1 MSKIVLVTGASRGI
15 GLEAAKHFSKEGY
28 KVIGTSR
35 GDFNLGELIGDDSAI
50 SFQLDLMSKQS
61 IKNLFADLKS
71 QDLLPSVLVNNA
83 GITKDQLFMRMK
95 DEDWDD
101 VIETNLNGLFRVT
114 KAFIKPMVKNKFGR
128 VINISS
134 VAGLMGNSGQVNYS
148 SSKSAMVGFSRSLA
162 KELGSRNITSNV
174 VAPGFIETDMTT
186 FLNDDEKAEVSK
198 NIPMKRFGT
207 VEDVARCIVFLAS
220 DEANYITGQTIS
232 VDGGLFTVSYTHLT
246 LPTIYSV

>member
-15 GLEAAKHFSKEGY
+15 GLEAAKHFSKDGY

-35 GDFNLGELIGDDSAI
+35 GDFNLDELIGDDSAI
-50 SFQLDLMSKQS
+50 SVQLDLMSKES

-71 QDLLPSVLVNNA
+71 EDLLPSVLVNNA
-83 GITKDQLFMRMK
+83 GITKDQLFLRMK

-134 VAGLMGNSGQVNYS
+134 VAGLMGNSGQINYS

-186 FLNDDEKAEVSK
+186 FLNDDEKIEVSK

-207 VEDVARCIVFLAS
+207 VEDVAKCIVFLAS

-232 VDGGLFTVSYTHLT
+232 VDGGLFMY
-246 LPTIYSV
+246 

>member
-1 MSKIVLVTGASRGI
+1 MNKIVLVTGASRGI
-15 GLEAAKHFSKEGY
+15 GLEVAKLFSKEGY

-35 GDFNLGELIGDDSAI
+35 GDFNLGVLIGDSSAM
-50 SFQLDLMSKQS
+50 SVQLDLMSKES
-61 IKNLFADLKS
+61 INDLFEVLKS
-71 QDLLPSVLVNNA
+71 KDILPSVLINNA
-83 GITKDQLFMRMK
+83 GITKDQLFLRMK
-95 DEDWDD
+95 DKDWDE

-186 FLNDDEKAEVSK
+186 FLTDDDKIEVSK

-207 VEDVARCIVFLAS
+207 VEDVAKCIVFLAS
-220 DEANYITGQTIS
+220 DNANYITGQIIS
-232 VDGGLFTVSYTHLT
+232 VDGGLFMY
-246 LPTIYSV
+246 

>member
-15 GLEAAKHFSKEGY
+15 GLEAAKHFSREGY
-28 KVIGTSR
+28 KVIGSSR
-35 GDFNLGELIGDDSAI
+35 GDFNLGELIGDESAI
-50 SFQLDLMSKQS
+50 SVQLDLMSKES
-61 IKNLFADLKS
+61 IKNLFAHLKS
-71 QDLLPSVLVNNA
+71 EDLLPSVLVNNA
-83 GITKDQLFMRMK
+83 GITKDQLFLRMK

-134 VAGLMGNSGQVNYS
+134 VSGLMGNSGQVNYS

-186 FLNDDEKAEVSK
+186 FLNDDEKVEVSK
-198 NIPMKRFGT
+198 NIPMRRFGS
-207 VEDVARCIVFLAS
+207 VQDVAKCIVFLAS

-232 VDGGLFTVSYTHLT
+232 VDGGLFMY
-246 LPTIYSV
+246 

>member
-28 KVIGTSR
+28 KVIGSSR
-35 GDFNLGELIGDDSAI
+35 GDFNLGELIGDESAI
-50 SFQLDLMSKQS
+50 SVQLDLMSKES
-61 IKNLFADLKS
+61 IKNLFANLKS
-71 QDLLPSVLVNNA
+71 EDLLPSVLVNNA
-83 GITKDQLFMRMK
+83 GITKDQLFLRMK

-186 FLNDDEKAEVSK
+186 FLNDDEKVEVSK

-207 VEDVARCIVFLAS
+207 VQDVAKCIVFLAS
-220 DEANYITGQTIS
+220 DEANYITGQVIS
-232 VDGGLFTVSYTHLT
+232 IDGGLFMY
-246 LPTIYSV
+246 

>member
-1 MSKIVLVTGASRGI
+1 MSRIVLVTGASRGI
-15 GLEAAKHFSKEGY
+15 GLEAAKHFSKDGY
-28 KVIGTSR
+28 QVIGTSR
-35 GDFNLGELIGDDSAI
+35 SNFNLGELIGDDSAI
-50 SFQLDLMSKQS
+50 SVELDLMSKES

-71 QDLLPSVLVNNA
+71 KDILPAVLVNNA
-83 GITKDQLFMRMK
+83 GITKDQLFLRMK

-174 VAPGFIETDMTT
+174 IAPGFIETDMTT
-186 FLNDDEKAEVSK
+186 FLNDDEKVEVIK

-207 VEDVARCIVFLAS
+207 VEDVAKCILFLAS

-232 VDGGLFTVSYTHLT
+232 IDGGLFMY
-246 LPTIYSV
+246 

>member
-1 MSKIVLVTGASRGI
+1 MNKIVLVTGASRGI
-15 GLEAAKHFSKEGY
+15 GLEVAKLFSKEGY

-35 GDFNLGELIGDDSAI
+35 GDFNLGDLIGDSSAM
-50 SFQLDLMSKQS
+50 SVQLDLMSKES
-61 IKNLFADLKS
+61 INDLFEVLKS
-71 QDLLPSVLVNNA
+71 KDMLPSVLINNA
-83 GITKDQLFMRMK
+83 GITKDQLFLRMK
-95 DEDWDD
+95 DKDWDE

-114 KAFIKPMVKNKFGR
+114 KALIKPMVKNKFGR

-232 VDGGLFTVSYTHLT
+232 VDGGLFMY
-246 LPTIYSV
+246 

>member
-50 SFQLDLMSKQS
+50 SIQLDLMSKQS

-186 FLNDDEKAEVSK
+186 FLNDDEKAQVSK

-232 VDGGLFTVSYTHLT
+232 VDGGLFMY
-246 LPTIYSV
+246 

>member
-35 GDFNLGELIGDDSAI
+35 GVFNLGELIGDDSAI
-50 SFQLDLMSKQS
+50 SVQLDLMSKQS

-186 FLNDDEKAEVSK
+186 FLNDDEKAVVSK
-198 NIPMKRFGT
+198 NIPMKRFGS

-232 VDGGLFTVSYTHLT
+232 VDGGLFMY
-246 LPTIYSV
+246 

>member
-50 SFQLDLMSKQS
+50 SVQLDLMSKQS

-114 KAFIKPMVKNKFGR
+114 KAFIKPMVRNKFGR

-174 VAPGFIETDMTT
+174 IAPGFIETDMTT

-232 VDGGLFTVSYTHLT
+232 VDGGLFMY
-246 LPTIYSV
+246 

>member
-1 MSKIVLVTGASRGI
+1 
-15 GLEAAKHFSKEGY
+15 
-28 KVIGTSR
+28 
-35 GDFNLGELIGDDSAI
+35 
-50 SFQLDLMSKQS
+50 
-61 IKNLFADLKS
+61 
-71 QDLLPSVLVNNA
+71 
-83 GITKDQLFMRMK
+83 MRMK

-114 KAFIKPMVKNKFGR
+114 KAFIKPMVRNKFGR

-232 VDGGLFTVSYTHLT
+232 VDGGLFMY
-246 LPTIYSV
+246 

>member
-28 KVIGTSR
+28 KVIGSSR
-35 GDFNLGELIGDDSAI
+35 GDFNLGELIGDESAI
-50 SFQLDLMSKQS
+50 SVQLDLMSKES
-61 IKNLFADLKS
+61 IQNLFADLKS
-71 QDLLPSVLVNNA
+71 EDLLPSVLVNNA
-83 GITKDQLFMRMK
+83 GITKDQLFLRMK

-134 VAGLMGNSGQVNYS
+134 VSGLMGNSGQVNYS

-186 FLNDDEKAEVSK
+186 FLSDDEKVEVSK

-207 VEDVARCIVFLAS
+207 VKDVAKCIVFLAS

-232 VDGGLFTVSYTHLT
+232 VDGGLFMY
-246 LPTIYSV
+246 

>member
-28 KVIGTSR
+28 KVIGSSR
-35 GDFNLGELIGDDSAI
+35 GDFNLGELIGDESAI
-50 SFQLDLMSKQS
+50 SVQLDLMSKES
-61 IKNLFADLKS
+61 IQNLFADLKS
-71 QDLLPSVLVNNA
+71 EDLLPSVLVNNA
-83 GITKDQLFMRMK
+83 GITKDQLFLRMK

-128 VINISS
+128 IINISS

-186 FLNDDEKAEVSK
+186 FLNDDEKVEVSK

-207 VEDVARCIVFLAS
+207 VEDVAKCIVFLAS

-232 VDGGLFTVSYTHLT
+232 VDGGLFMY
-246 LPTIYSV
+246 

>member
-28 KVIGTSR
+28 KVIGSSR
-35 GDFNLGELIGDDSAI
+35 GIFNLGELIGDESAI
-50 SFQLDLMSKQS
+50 SVQLDLMSKES
-61 IKNLFADLKS
+61 IKNLFEDLKS
-71 QDLLPSVLVNNA
+71 EDLLPSVLVNNA

-186 FLNDDEKAEVSK
+186 FLNDDEKVEVSK

-207 VEDVARCIVFLAS
+207 VQDVAKCIVFLAS
-220 DEANYITGQTIS
+220 DEANYITGQIIS
-232 VDGGLFTVSYTHLT
+232 VDGGLFMY
-246 LPTIYSV
+246 

>member
-28 KVIGTSR
+28 KVIGSSR
-35 GDFNLGELIGDDSAI
+35 GDFNLGELIGDESAI
-50 SFQLDLMSKQS
+50 SVQLDLMSKES

-71 QDLLPSVLVNNA
+71 EDLLPSVLVNNA

-186 FLNDDEKAEVSK
+186 FLNDDEKVEVSK

-207 VEDVARCIVFLAS
+207 VEDVAKCIVFLAS
-220 DEANYITGQTIS
+220 DKANYITGQTIS
-232 VDGGLFTVSYTHLT
+232 VDGGLFMY
-246 LPTIYSV
+246 

>member
-1 MSKIVLVTGASRGI
+1 MCIRDRNKIVLVTGASRGI
-15 GLEAAKHFSKEGY
+15 GLEVAKLFSKEGY

-35 GDFNLGELIGDDSAI
+35 GDFNLGDLIGDSSAM
-50 SFQLDLMSKQS
+50 SVQLDLMSKES
-61 IKNLFADLKS
+61 INDLFEDLKS
-71 QDLLPSVLVNNA
+71 KDTLPSVLINNA
-83 GITKDQLFMRMK
+83 GITKDQLFLRMK
-95 DEDWDD
+95 DKDWDE

-186 FLNDDEKAEVSK
+186 FLNDDEKVEVSK

-207 VEDVARCIVFLAS
+207 VEDVAKCIVFLAS
-220 DEANYITGQTIS
+220 DKANYITGQIIS
-232 VDGGLFTVSYTHLT
+232 VDGGLFMY
-246 LPTIYSV
+246 

>member
-1 MSKIVLVTGASRGI
+1 MNKIVLVTGASRGI
-15 GLEAAKHFSKEGY
+15 GLEVAKLFSKEGY

-35 GDFNLGELIGDDSAI
+35 GDFNLGDLIGDSSAM
-50 SFQLDLMSKQS
+50 SVQLDLMSKES
-61 IKNLFADLKS
+61 INDLFEVLKS
-71 QDLLPSVLVNNA
+71 KDMLPSVLINNA
-83 GITKDQLFMRMK
+83 GITKDQLFLRMK
-95 DEDWDD
+95 DKDWDE

-114 KAFIKPMVKNKFGR
+114 KALIKPMVKNKFGR

-134 VAGLMGNSGQVNYS
+134 VAGLMGNTGQVNYS

-186 FLNDDEKAEVSK
+186 FLSDDEKIEVSK

-207 VEDVARCIVFLAS
+207 VEDVAKCILFLAS
-220 DEANYITGQTIS
+220 DKANYITGQIIS
-232 VDGGLFTVSYTHLT
+232 VDGGLFMY
-246 LPTIYSV
+246 

>member
-15 GLEAAKHFSKEGY
+15 GLEAAKRFSKEGY

-35 GDFNLGELIGDDSAI
+35 GDFNLGDLIGDESAI
-50 SFQLDLMSKQS
+50 SAQLDLMSKES
-61 IKNLFADLKS
+61 IKSLFADLKS
-71 QDLLPSVLVNNA
+71 ENLLPSVLVNNA
-83 GITKDQLFMRMK
+83 GITKDQLFLRMK

-186 FLNDDEKAEVSK
+186 FLNDDEKVEVSK

-207 VEDVARCIVFLAS
+207 VQDVAKCIVFLAS

-232 VDGGLFTVSYTHLT
+232 VDGGLFMY
-246 LPTIYSV
+246 

>member
-35 GDFNLGELIGDDSAI
+35 GEFNLGELIGDDSVI
-50 SFQLDLMSKQS
+50 SVQLDLMSKES

-71 QDLLPSVLVNNA
+71 EDLLPSVLVNNA
-83 GITKDQLFMRMK
+83 GITKDQLFLRMK

-186 FLNDDEKAEVSK
+186 FLNDDEKVEVSK

-207 VEDVARCIVFLAS
+207 VQDVAKCIVFLAS

-232 VDGGLFTVSYTHLT
+232 VDGGLFMY
-246 LPTIYSV
+246 

>member
-50 SFQLDLMSKQS
+50 SVQLDLMSKES

-83 GITKDQLFMRMK
+83 GITKDQLFLRMK

-162 KELGSRNITSNV
+162 KELGSRNVTSNV

-186 FLNDDEKAEVSK
+186 FLNDDEKVEVSK
-198 NIPMKRFGT
+198 NIPMKRFGS
-207 VEDVARCIVFLAS
+207 VGDVAKCIVFLAS

-232 VDGGLFTVSYTHLT
+232 VDGGLFMY
-246 LPTIYSV
+246 

>member
-28 KVIGTSR
+28 KVIGSSR
-35 GDFNLGELIGDDSAI
+35 GDFNLGELIGDESAI
-50 SFQLDLMSKQS
+50 SVQLDLMSKES

-71 QDLLPSVLVNNA
+71 KDLLPSVLVNNA
-83 GITKDQLFMRMK
+83 GITKDQLFLRMK

-186 FLNDDEKAEVSK
+186 FLNDDEKVEVSK

-207 VEDVARCIVFLAS
+207 VQDVAKCIVFLAS

-232 VDGGLFTVSYTHLT
+232 VDGGLFMY
-246 LPTIYSV
+246 

>member
-1 MSKIVLVTGASRGI
+1 MNKIVLVTGASRGI
-15 GLEAAKHFSKEGY
+15 GLEVAKLFSMEGY
-28 KVIGTSR
+28 KVVGTSR
-35 GDFNLGELIGDDSAI
+35 GDFNLGDLIGDSSAM
-50 SFQLDLMSKQS
+50 SVQLDLMSKES
-61 IKNLFADLKS
+61 INDLFEVLKS
-71 QDLLPSVLVNNA
+71 KDMLPSVLINNA
-83 GITKDQLFMRMK
+83 GITKDQLFLRMK
-95 DEDWDD
+95 DKDWDE

-186 FLNDDEKAEVSK
+186 FLNDDEKIEVSK

-207 VEDVARCIVFLAS
+207 VEDVAKCIVFLAS
-220 DEANYITGQTIS
+220 DKANYITGQIIS
-232 VDGGLFTVSYTHLT
+232 VDGGLFMY
-246 LPTIYSV
+246 

>member
-28 KVIGTSR
+28 KVIGSSR
-35 GDFNLGELIGDDSAI
+35 GDFNLGELIGDESAI
-50 SFQLDLMSKQS
+50 SVQLDLMSKES
-61 IKNLFADLKS
+61 IQNLFADLKS
-71 QDLLPSVLVNNA
+71 EDLLPSVLVNNA
-83 GITKDQLFMRMK
+83 GITKDQLFLRMK

-186 FLNDDEKAEVSK
+186 FLNDDEKVEVSR

-207 VEDVARCIVFLAS
+207 VQDVAKCIVFLAS

-232 VDGGLFTVSYTHLT
+232 VDGGLFMY
-246 LPTIYSV
+246 

>member
-15 GLEAAKHFSKEGY
+15 GLEAAKYFSKEGY

-35 GDFNLGELIGDDSAI
+35 GDFNLGELIGDDNAI
-50 SFQLDLMSKQS
+50 SGQLDLMSKES

-71 QDLLPSVLVNNA
+71 EDLLPSVLVNNA
-83 GITKDQLFMRMK
+83 GITKDQLFLRMK

-186 FLNDDEKAEVSK
+186 FLSDDEKIEVSK

-207 VEDVARCIVFLAS
+207 VEDVAKCILFLAS

-232 VDGGLFTVSYTHLT
+232 VDGGLFMY
-246 LPTIYSV
+246 

>member
-1 MSKIVLVTGASRGI
+1 MNKIVLVTGASRGI
-15 GLEAAKHFSKEGY
+15 GLEVAKLFSKEGY

-35 GDFNLGELIGDDSAI
+35 GDFNLGDLIGDSSAMSI
-50 SFQLDLMSKQS
+50 QLDLMSKES
-61 IKNLFADLKS
+61 INDLFEVLKS
-71 QDLLPSVLVNNA
+71 KDMLPSVLINNA
-83 GITKDQLFMRMK
+83 GITKDQLFLRMK
-95 DEDWDD
+95 DKDWDE

-114 KAFIKPMVKNKFGR
+114 KALIKPMVKNKFGR

-174 VAPGFIETDMTT
+174 IAPGFIETDMTT
-186 FLNDDEKAEVSK
+186 FLNDDEKVEVSK

-207 VEDVARCIVFLAS
+207 VEDVAKCILFLAS

-232 VDGGLFTVSYTHLT
+232 VDGGLFMY
-246 LPTIYSV
+246 

>member
-1 MSKIVLVTGASRGI
+1 MNKIVLVTGASRGI

-28 KVIGTSR
+28 KVIGSSR
-35 GDFNLGELIGDDSAI
+35 GDFNLGELIGDESAI
-50 SFQLDLMSKQS
+50 SVQLDLMSKES

-71 QDLLPSVLVNNA
+71 EDLLPSVLVNNA
-83 GITKDQLFMRMK
+83 GITKDQLFLRMK

-134 VAGLMGNSGQVNYS
+134 VAGLMGNSGQANYS

-186 FLNDDEKAEVSK
+186 FLNDDEKVEVSK

-207 VEDVARCIVFLAS
+207 VQDVAKCIVFLAS

-232 VDGGLFTVSYTHLT
+232 VDGGLFMY
-246 LPTIYSV
+246 

>member
-28 KVIGTSR
+28 KVIGSSR
-35 GDFNLGELIGDDSAI
+35 GDFNLGELIGDESAI
-50 SFQLDLMSKQS
+50 SVQLDLMSKES
-61 IKNLFADLKS
+61 IKNLFTDLKS
-71 QDLLPSVLVNNA
+71 EDLLPSVLVNNA
-83 GITKDQLFMRMK
+83 GITKDQLFLRMK

-186 FLNDDEKAEVSK
+186 FLNDDEKVEVSK

-207 VEDVARCIVFLAS
+207 VQDVAKCIVFLAS

-232 VDGGLFTVSYTHLT
+232 VDGGLFMY
-246 LPTIYSV
+246 

>member
-28 KVIGTSR
+28 KVIGSSR
-35 GDFNLGELIGDDSAI
+35 GDFNLGELIGDESAI
-50 SFQLDLMSKQS
+50 SVQLDLMSKES

-71 QDLLPSVLVNNA
+71 EDLLPSVLVNNA
-83 GITKDQLFMRMK
+83 GITKDQLFLRMK

-114 KAFIKPMVKNKFGR
+114 KAFIKPMVKNRFGR

-148 SSKSAMVGFSRSLA
+148 SSKSAIVGFSRSLA

-186 FLNDDEKAEVSK
+186 FLNNDEKVEVIK

-207 VEDVARCIVFLAS
+207 VEDVAKCIVFLAS

-232 VDGGLFTVSYTHLT
+232 VDGGLFMY
-246 LPTIYSV
+246 

>member
-28 KVIGTSR
+28 KVIGSSR
-35 GDFNLGELIGDDSAI
+35 GDFNLGELIGDESAI
-50 SFQLDLMSKQS
+50 SVQLDLMSKES

-71 QDLLPSVLVNNA
+71 KDLLPAVLVNNA
-83 GITKDQLFMRMK
+83 GITKDQLFLRMK

-186 FLNDDEKAEVSK
+186 FLNDDEKVEVSR

-207 VEDVARCIVFLAS
+207 VQDVAKCIVFLAS

-232 VDGGLFTVSYTHLT
+232 VDGGLFMY
-246 LPTIYSV
+246 

>member
-28 KVIGTSR
+28 KVIGSSR
-35 GDFNLGELIGDDSAI
+35 GDFNLGELIGDESSI
-50 SFQLDLMSKQS
+50 SVQLDLMSKES

-71 QDLLPSVLVNNA
+71 EDLLPSVLVNNA
-83 GITKDQLFMRMK
+83 GITKDQLFLRMK

-186 FLNDDEKAEVSK
+186 FLNDDEKVEVSK

-207 VEDVARCIVFLAS
+207 VQDVAKCIVFLAS

-232 VDGGLFTVSYTHLT
+232 VDGGLFMY
-246 LPTIYSV
+246 

>member
-50 SFQLDLMSKQS
+50 SVQLDLMSKQS

-95 DEDWDD
+95 DEEWDD

-207 VEDVARCIVFLAS
+207 VQDVAKCIVFLAS
-220 DEANYITGQTIS
+220 DEANYITGQIIS
-232 VDGGLFTVSYTHLT
+232 VDGGLFMY
-246 LPTIYSV
+246 

>member
-1 MSKIVLVTGASRGI
+1 MNKIVLVTGASRGI
-15 GLEAAKHFSKEGY
+15 GLEVAKLFSKEGY

-35 GDFNLGELIGDDSAI
+35 GDFNLGDLIGDSSAM
-50 SFQLDLMSKQS
+50 SVQLDLMSKES
-61 IKNLFADLKS
+61 INDLFEALKS
-71 QDLLPSVLVNNA
+71 KDILPSVLINNA
-83 GITKDQLFMRMK
+83 GITKDQLFLRMK
-95 DEDWDD
+95 DKDWDE
-101 VIETNLNGLFRVT
+101 VIETNLNGLFKVT

-186 FLNDDEKAEVSK
+186 FLNDDDKIEVSK

-207 VEDVARCIVFLAS
+207 VEDVAKCIVFLAS
-220 DEANYITGQTIS
+220 DNANYITGQIIS
-232 VDGGLFTVSYTHLT
+232 VDGGLFMY
-246 LPTIYSV
+246 

>member
-28 KVIGTSR
+28 KVIGSSR
-35 GDFNLGELIGDDSAI
+35 GDFNLGELIGDESAI
-50 SFQLDLMSKQS
+50 SVQLDLMSKES

-71 QDLLPSVLVNNA
+71 DDLLPSVLVNNA
-83 GITKDQLFMRMK
+83 GITKDQLFLRMK

-186 FLNDDEKAEVSK
+186 FLNDDEKVEVSK

-207 VEDVARCIVFLAS
+207 VQDVAKCIVFLAS
-220 DEANYITGQTIS
+220 DEANYITGQIIS
-232 VDGGLFTVSYTHLT
+232 VDGGLFMY
-246 LPTIYSV
+246 

>member
-50 SFQLDLMSKQS
+50 SAQLDLMSKES
-61 IKNLFADLKS
+61 IKNFFADLKS
-71 QDLLPSVLVNNA
+71 EDLLPSVLVNNA
-83 GITKDQLFMRMK
+83 GITKDQLFLRMK

-148 SSKSAMVGFSRSLA
+148 SSKSAIVGFSRSLA

-186 FLNDDEKAEVSK
+186 FLNDDEKVEVSK

-207 VEDVARCIVFLAS
+207 VQDVAKCIVFLAS

-232 VDGGLFTVSYTHLT
+232 VDGGLFMY
-246 LPTIYSV
+246 

>member
-35 GDFNLGELIGDDSAI
+35 GEFNLDELIGDDSAI
-50 SFQLDLMSKQS
+50 SVQLDLVSKES

-71 QDLLPSVLVNNA
+71 EDLLPSVLVNNA
-83 GITKDQLFMRMK
+83 GITKDQIFLRMK

-186 FLNDDEKAEVSK
+186 FLSDAEKQEVSK
-198 NIPMKRFGT
+198 NIPMKRFGS
-207 VEDVARCIVFLAS
+207 VEDVAKCIVFLAS
-220 DEANYITGQTIS
+220 DKANYITGQTIS
-232 VDGGLFTVSYTHLT
+232 VDGGLFMY
-246 LPTIYSV
+246 

>member
-28 KVIGTSR
+28 KVIGSSR
-35 GDFNLGELIGDDSAI
+35 GDFNLGELIEDESAI
-50 SFQLDLMSKQS
+50 SVQLDLMSKES

-71 QDLLPSVLVNNA
+71 EDLLPSVLVNNA
-83 GITKDQLFMRMK
+83 GITKDQLFLRMK

-162 KELGSRNITSNV
+162 KELGSRNITSNL

-186 FLNDDEKAEVSK
+186 FLNDDEKVEVSK

-207 VEDVARCIVFLAS
+207 VQDVAKCIVFLAS

-232 VDGGLFTVSYTHLT
+232 VDGGLFMY
-246 LPTIYSV
+246 

>member
-1 MSKIVLVTGASRGI
+1 MNKIVLVTGASRGI
-15 GLEAAKHFSKEGY
+15 GLEVAKLFSKEGY

-35 GDFNLGELIGDDSAI
+35 GDFNLGDLIGDSSAM
-50 SFQLDLMSKQS
+50 SVQLDLMSKES
-61 IKNLFADLKS
+61 INDLFEVLKS
-71 QDLLPSVLVNNA
+71 KDILPSVLINNA
-83 GITKDQLFMRMK
+83 GITKDQLFLRMK
-95 DEDWDD
+95 DKDWDE

-174 VAPGFIETDMTT
+174 IAPGFIETDMTT
-186 FLNDDEKAEVSK
+186 FLNDDEKVEVSK

-207 VEDVARCIVFLAS
+207 VEDVAKCILFLAS

-232 VDGGLFTVSYTHLT
+232 VDGGLFMY
-246 LPTIYSV
+246 

>member
-28 KVIGTSR
+28 KVIGSSR
-35 GDFNLGELIGDDSAI
+35 GDFNLGELIGDESAI
-50 SFQLDLMSKQS
+50 SVQLDLMSKES
-61 IKNLFADLKS
+61 IKNLFAYLKS
-71 QDLLPSVLVNNA
+71 EDLLPSVLVNNA
-83 GITKDQLFMRMK
+83 GITKDQLFLRMK

-128 VINISS
+128 IINISS
-134 VAGLMGNSGQVNYS
+134 VAGLMGNSGQANYS
-148 SSKSAMVGFSRSLA
+148 SSKSAMIGFSRSLA

-186 FLNDDEKAEVSK
+186 FLNDDEKVEVSK
-198 NIPMKRFGT
+198 NIPMRRFGS
-207 VEDVARCIVFLAS
+207 VQDVAKCIVFLAS

-232 VDGGLFTVSYTHLT
+232 VDGGLFMY
-246 LPTIYSV
+246 

>member
-1 MSKIVLVTGASRGI
+1 MNKIVLVTGASRGI
-15 GLEAAKHFSKEGY
+15 GLETAKIFSKKGY
-28 KVIGTSR
+28 NVIGTSR
-35 GDFNLGELIGDDSAI
+35 GDFNLGELIEDNNAI
-50 SFQLDLMSKQS
+50 SLQLDLMSKTS
-61 IKNLFADLKS
+61 IVNLFEHLKS
-71 QDLLPSVLVNNA
+71 KDLLPSVLVNNA
-83 GITKDQLFMRMK
+83 GITKDQLFLRMK
-95 DEDWDD
+95 DDEWDD

-114 KAFIKPMVKNKFGR
+114 KAFIKPMVKNRFGR

-134 VAGLMGNSGQVNYS
+134 VAGLMGNSGQINYS

-186 FLNDDEKAEVSK
+186 FLKEDEKTELSK
-198 NIPMKRFGT
+198 SIPMRRFGS

-232 VDGGLFTVSYTHLT
+232 VDGGLFMY
-246 LPTIYSV
+246 